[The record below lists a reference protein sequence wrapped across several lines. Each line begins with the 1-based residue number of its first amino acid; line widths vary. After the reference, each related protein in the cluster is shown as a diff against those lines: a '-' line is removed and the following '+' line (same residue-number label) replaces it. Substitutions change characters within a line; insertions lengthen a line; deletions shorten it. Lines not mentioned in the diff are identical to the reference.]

1 MSMFSILCIF
11 PEKLGLQHCEYWG
24 VCVWKA
30 AAELNVITKL
40 NSKNTSNPHF
50 FEKLFFRHYLCWSSL
65 DIYKF
70 HVSFCLLRFFLP
82 RSRICNRTGAG
93 VRFNIFIQTWTVSLL
108 RFARIL
114 AGALK
119 CWCVSEIHPFA
130 SVTLQLVFAV
140 VNTGFSLVAKDNNA
154 SWDSCWYIV

>member
-11 PEKLGLQHCEYWG
+11 PEKLGLQHCEYWC

-70 HVSFCLLRFFLP
+70 HVSFCLLQFFFQAAEYVTELGLVFSSTSSY
-82 RSRICNRTGAG
+82 RREQCHFSGLQEYWLELSNADVFLKSTLLH
-93 VRFNIFIQTWTVSLL
+93 QLLSSLSLL
-108 RFARIL
+108 LLIQ
-114 AGALK
+114 G
-119 CWCVSEIHPFA
+119 
-130 SVTLQLVFAV
+130 
-140 VNTGFSLVAKDNNA
+140 SL
-154 SWDSCWYIV
+154 